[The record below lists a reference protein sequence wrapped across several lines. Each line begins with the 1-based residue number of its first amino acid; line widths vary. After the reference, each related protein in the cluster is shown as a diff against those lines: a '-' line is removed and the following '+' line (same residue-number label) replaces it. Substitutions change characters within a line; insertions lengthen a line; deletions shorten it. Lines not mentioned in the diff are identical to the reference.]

1 MNSIIVMFEK
11 EDIEIGIS
19 LYDFISNQY
28 RNGVSML
35 VCNVTEEEYEEM
47 QRQIKCGCLRERSTR
62 IMSNEEIGYNK
73 FRYLLKYNNNSTE
86 MHISDYNNPKKRGSY
101 TVDSE
106 GIHYDEEG
114 YQFSDNPIQ
123 KTEKYRLKV
132 YTTETYNDVIRY
144 YSTNRDEK
152 YEIKKMTEAFI
163 QLLGGHNCKTCTTG
177 CPGRLGGEGCANWS
191 YTIR

>member
-1 MNSIIVMFEK
+1 MERIIVMFEK
-11 EDIEIGIS
+11 EDIEIDMS

-35 VCNVTEEEYEEM
+35 VCNVTEEEYKEM
-47 QRQIKCGCLRERSTR
+47 QRQIKIGCLRERSTR

-73 FRYLLKYNNNSTE
+73 FRYLLKYNNKSTE
-86 MHISDYNNPKKRGSY
+86 ICISDYNNLKKRGSY
-101 TVDSE
+101 KIDSE

-114 YQFSDNPIQ
+114 YQFSNNSMQ

-132 YTTETYNDVIRY
+132 YTTQTYDDVIKH
-144 YSTNRDEK
+144 YSVNRDKK
-152 YEIKKMTEAFI
+152 YEIKKMTEEFI
-163 QLLGGHNCKTCTTG
+163 KLLGHNCKTCTTA
-177 CPGRLGGEGCANWS
+177 CPGRLGGMGCANWS